1 MKICNSTAK
10 IHKKLNV
17 RVFFSP
23 QSLRVR
29 KEQKEIRDLVAKN
42 YRTTM
47 TFSLKP
53 FSLFSKSL
61 IWQILLEFTGIP
73 FTESII
79 ERS

>member
-29 KEQKEIRDLVAKN
+29 KEQKEIRDWYFFHHKASEYAKN
-42 YRTTM
+42 KKKFVT
-47 TFSLKP
+47 K
-53 FSLFSKSL
+53 
-61 IWQILLEFTGIP
+61 WQKT
-73 FTESII
+73 I
-79 ERS
+79 EPL

>member
-42 YRTTM
+42 YRTT
-47 TFSLKP
+47 
-53 FSLFSKSL
+53 
-61 IWQILLEFTGIP
+61 IFT
-73 FTESII
+73 
-79 ERS
+79 R